1 MRPSLLAFAA
11 LGLVLGGVIWAE
23 LEWDPA
29 RETAAPGAA
38 IRPPPPTPGPAAA
51 ADAGRRAALA
61 ETVLARPLFT
71 PGRRPPTPGQVAV
84 GPAPAANK
92 GLPRMTG
99 ILIDGESRRA
109 IFVGPEGGRPVVVAE
124 GGRVGGFVV
133 QKIDPQSV
141 TVSGPDGT
149 RTVRAAFDPHPPPPV
164 QAAAV
169 PGLAGLAGGPPPMPM
184 PPVAR

>member
-1 MRPSLLAFAA
+1 M
-11 LGLVLGGVIWAE
+11 
-23 LEWDPA
+23 
-29 RETAAPGAA
+29 PGA
-38 IRPPPPTPGPAAA
+38 GSS
-51 ADAGRRAALA
+51 A

-84 GPAPAANK
+84 GPAPAADK

-141 TVSGPDGT
+141 TVSGLTARGRCGRRSTPTAAARASCRCPRVGRARRRSSANADAAG
-149 RTVRAAFDPHPPPPV
+149 RAMRRAAFLLLL
-164 QAAAV
+164 AC
-169 PGLAGLAGGPPPMPM
+169 LAGCEKQAE
-184 PPVAR
+184 PVGSTRCRSFAPRPGWLRRA